1 MMGRSLLI
9 VGALGTI
16 AVAVAGG
23 LGYGLSS
30 PADAGM
36 PTHIVAALVA
46 ILLVMFAHSWILLYL
61 LGTGR
66 IIRDTVREGGLDA
79 ALLAESRRLR
89 RVCYACLLA
98 AAALVMA
105 TFLVGGAVAG
115 KGDDAVG
122 ASSPGL
128 GRGRRPGARPV
139 DRVADPRRQRA
150 PDGKRRPGSGGG
162 VATRFRRFMIRLR
175 TGGLRG
181 GDE

>member
-9 VGALGTI
+9 VGALGTV

-36 PTHIVAALVA
+36 KPHIVAALVA

-66 IIRDTVREGGLDA
+66 MIRDAVREGGLDA

-89 RVCYACLLA
+89 RVCYACLVA

-115 KGDDAVG
+115 KGATPWVHHLLAWVAIAVQG
-122 ASSPGL
+122 LALWIEWRTLAANERLMGNVDQGLVAASQ
-128 GRGRRPGARPV
+128 
-139 DRVADPRRQRA
+139 RVSAA
-150 PDGKRRPGSGGG
+150 
-162 VATRFRRFMIRLR
+162 L
-175 TGGLRG
+175 
-181 GDE
+181 

>member
-1 MMGRSLLI
+1 MMGRSLLV

-16 AVAVAGG
+16 GVAVAGG

-46 ILLVMFAHSWILLYL
+46 ILLVMFAHTWLLLYL

-66 IIRDTVREGGLDA
+66 MIRDAVREGGLDA

-89 RVCYACLLA
+89 RVCYACLVA

-115 KGDDAVG
+115 KGMTPWVHHLLAWVAIAVQG
-122 ASSPGL
+122 FALWIEWRTLAANERLMGNVDQGLVAASQ
-128 GRGRRPGARPV
+128 
-139 DRVADPRRQRA
+139 RVSAA
-150 PDGKRRPGSGGG
+150 
-162 VATRFRRFMIRLR
+162 L
-175 TGGLRG
+175 
-181 GDE
+181 

>member
-9 VGALGTI
+9 VGALGT
-16 AVAVAGG
+16 AGVVVAGG

-30 PADAGM
+30 PADSRM
-36 PTHIVAALVA
+36 PTHIIAALA
-46 ILLVMFAHSWILLYL
+46 ACLLVMFSHSWILLYL

-66 IIRDTVREGGLDA
+66 LIKATVREGGLDP

-115 KGDDAVG
+115 KGVPPWVHHLLSWVAVAVQGLALWIEWRTLAANERLLRDVDQRLVAASTPVPAG
-122 ASSPGL
+122 A
-128 GRGRRPGARPV
+128 
-139 DRVADPRRQRA
+139 
-150 PDGKRRPGSGGG
+150 
-162 VATRFRRFMIRLR
+162 
-175 TGGLRG
+175 
-181 GDE
+181 

>member
-9 VGALGTI
+9 VGALGTVGVV
-16 AVAVAGG
+16 VAAG

-36 PTHIVAALVA
+36 PNHIVAALVA
-46 ILLVMFAHSWILLYL
+46 ILLAMFSHSWILLYL

-66 IIRDTVREGGLDA
+66 LIRAAVREEGLDP

-89 RVCYACLLA
+89 RVCYACLLT

-115 KGDDAVG
+115 KGVTPWVHHLLSWVAVAVQG
-122 ASSPGL
+122 LALWIEWRTLAANERLLGNVDQGLVAASQ
-128 GRGRRPGARPV
+128 
-139 DRVADPRRQRA
+139 RVSAA
-150 PDGKRRPGSGGG
+150 
-162 VATRFRRFMIRLR
+162 L
-175 TGGLRG
+175 
-181 GDE
+181 

>member
-46 ILLVMFAHSWILLYL
+46 ILMVMFAHSWILLYL

-66 IIRDTVREGGLDA
+66 MIHDTVRTGGLDP

-115 KGDDAVG
+115 KGVPPWVHHLLAWVAAAAQGLALWIEWRTLAANERLMGNVDQGLVA
-122 ASSPGL
+122 ASQ
-128 GRGRRPGARPV
+128 
-139 DRVADPRRQRA
+139 RVSAA
-150 PDGKRRPGSGGG
+150 
-162 VATRFRRFMIRLR
+162 L
-175 TGGLRG
+175 
-181 GDE
+181 

>member
-16 AVAVAGG
+16 AVVVAAG

-36 PTHIVAALVA
+36 PTHIIAALA
-46 ILLVMFAHSWILLYL
+46 ASLLVMFSHSWIFLYL

-66 IIRDTVREGGLDA
+66 MIRDAVREGGLDP

-89 RVCYACLLA
+89 RVCYTGLLA

-115 KGDDAVG
+115 KGVTPWVHHLLAWVAVAVQGLALWIEWRTLAANERLLGDVDQRLVAASTPVPAG
-122 ASSPGL
+122 A
-128 GRGRRPGARPV
+128 
-139 DRVADPRRQRA
+139 
-150 PDGKRRPGSGGG
+150 
-162 VATRFRRFMIRLR
+162 
-175 TGGLRG
+175 
-181 GDE
+181 